1 MKRAQRSQ
9 LREILLQLTELTNSV
24 EAIHW
29 KIGDSIPV
37 HQSIHISQ
45 ATASLKN
52 AIGHL
57 TEVI

>member
-1 MKRAQRSQ
+1 MERAQRSQ

-24 EAIHW
+24 ETIYW
-29 KIGDSIPV
+29 KVGESIPV
-37 HQSIHISQ
+37 HQSISISE
-45 ATASLKN
+45 ATADLKR